1 MEAGI
6 IITYKGG
13 HYEYIFIRAFG
24 PDCCAFIANK
34 LLARRKPNTV
44 KIPVQRNGKAAEV
57 DAVVVQGSK
66 RANNSSVA
74 DSDAVDSYFE
84 MNPYSRENRANGWAM
99 LARDDDQLK

>member
-24 PDCCAFIANK
+24 RIVV
-34 LLARRKPNTV
+34 LLSPTNCSQDVSPIRLKS
-44 KIPVQRNGKAAEV
+44 VQRNGKAAEV

-84 MNPYSRENRANGWAM
+84 MNPYSRENQANGWAM

>member
-1 MEAGI
+1 MNKFLYVLLAWI
-6 IITYKGG
+6 VML
-13 HYEYIFIRAFG
+13 
-24 PDCCAFIANK
+24 FIANK
-34 LLARRKPNTV
+34 LLARRKPKTV
-44 KIPVQRNGKAAEV
+44 KILVQRNGKAAEV

-84 MNPYSRENRANGWAM
+84 MNPYSRENQSNGWAM

>member
-1 MEAGI
+1 MCFLSPTNCSQDASP
-6 IITYKGG
+6 
-13 HYEYIFIRAFG
+13 IRL
-24 PDCCAFIANK
+24 K
-34 LLARRKPNTV
+34 S
-44 KIPVQRNGKAAEV
+44 PVQRNGKAAEV

-84 MNPYSRENRANGWAM
+84 MNPYSRENQANGWAM

>member
-13 HYEYIFIRAFG
+13 HYEYILYVLLA
-24 PDCCAFIANK
+24 DCCAFIANK

>member
-1 MEAGI
+1 MNTFLYVLLAWI
-6 IITYKGG
+6 VVL
-13 HYEYIFIRAFG
+13 
-24 PDCCAFIANK
+24 FIANK

-44 KIPVQRNGKAAEV
+44 KILVQRNGKAAEV

-84 MNPYSRENRANGWAM
+84 WLGYAGQRR
-99 LARDDDQLK
+99 